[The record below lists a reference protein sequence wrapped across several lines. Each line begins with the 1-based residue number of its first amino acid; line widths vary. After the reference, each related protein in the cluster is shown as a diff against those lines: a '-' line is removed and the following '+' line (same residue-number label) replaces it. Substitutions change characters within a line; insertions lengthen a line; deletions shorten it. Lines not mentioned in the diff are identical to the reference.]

1 MSFICLLMWV
11 LENFKLY
18 IWLTSVTLVR
28 VLMDNAALGFHPKEI
43 IKAIH
48 EVLLQVDDR
57 HERLETFQLFNDR
70 SLCK

>member
-1 MSFICLLMWV
+1 MWV

-48 EVLLQVDDR
+48 EVLLQVDNR

>member
-1 MSFICLLMWV
+1 MWV